1 MESKATNILNDIMQ
15 KLSAISEPETKEVE
29 NIEVAAEE
37 VTETPEVEE
46 VALSEDSVE
55 EVATE
60 EVEAALDAESTEEV
74 ELAEESEEE
83 ATKEELE
90 EEDSEEVEL
99 MEGYVKEED
108 FNSKIAQLEDMIK
121 SIKEDMMVEYSK
133 VEQEK
138 AELSS
143 QVQKLSAEPAAEPIA
158 HAPSEKTEQKEVVK
172 FGQNRPASTLDRVFS
187 KLI

>member
-15 KLSAISEPETKEVE
+15 KLSAISETETKKVE

-37 VTETPEVEE
+37 VTQTPEVEE

-55 EVATE
+55 EVSTE
-60 EVEAALDAESTEEV
+60 EVEAAPEVESTEEV
-74 ELAEESEEE
+74 ELAEESEEDKE
-83 ATKEELE
+83 APEAEEDEAEELE
-90 EEDSEEVEL
+90 ED
-99 MEGYVKEED
+99 YVSKQD
-108 FNSKIAQLEDMIK
+108 FDSKIAELEDMIK
-121 SIKEDMMVEYSK
+121 SIKEDMMVEYNK

-143 QVQKLSAEPAAEPIA
+143 QVEKLSAEPAAEPIA
-158 HAPSEKTEQKEVVK
+158 HTPSQKTEQKEVVK

>member
-15 KLSAISEPETKEVE
+15 KLSAITEVEATKTE
-29 NIEVAAEE
+29 NIEVQEE
-37 VTETPEVEE
+37 VVETEAVEE
-46 VALSEDSVE
+46 VALSEDNVE
-55 EVATE
+55 TE
-60 EVEAALDAESTEEV
+60 EVEETKEV
-74 ELAEESEEE
+74 ELAEEEEE
-83 ATKEELE
+83 ATESE

-121 SIKEDMMVEYSK
+121 SIKEDMMVEYDK
-133 VEQEK
+133 VEKEK

-143 QVQKLSAEPAAEPIA
+143 QVEKLSAEPAAEPIA
-158 HAPSEKTEQKEVVK
+158 HAPSEKKEQKEVVK
-172 FGQNRPASTLDRVFS
+172 FGQNRPANTLDRVFS

>member
-74 ELAEESEEE
+74 ELAEELEE
-83 ATKEELE
+83 ATEEELE

-108 FNSKIAQLEDMIK
+108 FNSKIAELEDMIK

-143 QVQKLSAEPAAEPIA
+143 QVEKLSAEPAAEPIA

>member
-15 KLSAISEPETKEVE
+15 KLSAISEPETKKVE
-29 NIEVAAEE
+29 NIEVASEE
-37 VTETPEVEE
+37 VTGTPEVEE

-55 EVATE
+55 EVAAE

-83 ATKEELE
+83 EVAEAEEDEAEELE
-90 EEDSEEVEL
+90 ED
-99 MEGYVKEED
+99 YVSKED
-108 FNSKIAQLEDMIK
+108 FDSKIAELQDMIK
-121 SIKEDMMVEYSK
+121 SIKEDMMVEYNK

-143 QVQKLSAEPAAEPIA
+143 QVQKLSAEPAAQPIA
-158 HAPSEKTEQKEVVK
+158 HAPSEKTKQREVIK

>member
-15 KLSAISEPETKEVE
+15 KLSAISEPETKKVE
-29 NIEVAAEE
+29 NIEVASEE
-37 VTETPEVEE
+37 VTGTPEVEE

-55 EVATE
+55 EVAAE

-83 ATKEELE
+83 EVAEAEEDEAEELE
-90 EEDSEEVEL
+90 ED
-99 MEGYVKEED
+99 YVSKED
-108 FNSKIAQLEDMIK
+108 FDSKIAELQDMIK
-121 SIKEDMMVEYSK
+121 SIKEDMMVEYDK

-138 AELSS
+138 AELSA
-143 QVQKLSAEPAAEPIA
+143 QVQKLSAEPAAQPIA
-158 HAPSEKTEQKEVVK
+158 HAPSEKTEQKEVIK

>member
-15 KLSAISEPETKEVE
+15 KLSAITAEEVKEVE
-29 NIEVAAEE
+29 NIEVQAEE

-46 VALSEDSVE
+46 VALSEDSAEVE
-55 EVATE
+55 EATE
-60 EVEAALDAESTEEV
+60 DEVEVSSEDNSTEEV
-74 ELAEESEEE
+74 ELSEED
-83 ATKEELE
+83 TTEL

-108 FNSKIAQLEDMIK
+108 FNSKIAELEDMIK
-121 SIKEDMMVEYSK
+121 SIKEDMMVEYDK
-133 VEQEK
+133 VEKEK

-143 QVQKLSAEPAAEPIA
+143 QVEKLSAEPAAEPIA
-158 HAPSEKTEQKEVVK
+158 HAPSEKNEEKEVVK
-172 FGQNRPASTLDRVFS
+172 FGQNRPANTLDRVFS

>member
-15 KLSAISEPETKEVE
+15 KLSAITEVEATKTE
-29 NIEVAAEE
+29 NIEVQEE
-37 VTETPEVEE
+37 VVETEAVEE
-46 VALSEDSVE
+46 VALSEDNVE
-55 EVATE
+55 TE
-60 EVEAALDAESTEEV
+60 EVEETKEV
-74 ELAEESEEE
+74 ELAEEEEE
-83 ATKEELE
+83 ATESE

-121 SIKEDMMVEYSK
+121 SIKEDMMVEYDK
-133 VEQEK
+133 VEKEK

-143 QVQKLSAEPAAEPIA
+143 QVEKLSAEPAAEPIA
-158 HAPSEKTEQKEVVK
+158 HAPSEKKEQKEVVK

>member
-15 KLSAISEPETKEVE
+15 KLSAISETETKKVE

-37 VTETPEVEE
+37 VTETPKVEE
-46 VALSEDSVE
+46 VALSE
-55 EVATE
+55 
-60 EVEAALDAESTEEV
+60 VEAAPEVESTEEV
-74 ELAEESEEE
+74 ELAEESEEDKE
-83 ATKEELE
+83 APEAEEDEAEELE
-90 EEDSEEVEL
+90 ED
-99 MEGYVKEED
+99 YVSKQD
-108 FNSKIAQLEDMIK
+108 FDSKIAELEDMIK
-121 SIKEDMMVEYSK
+121 SIKEDMMVEYNK

-143 QVQKLSAEPAAEPIA
+143 QVEKLSAEPAAEPIA

>member
-29 NIEVAAEE
+29 NIEVASEE
-37 VTETPEVEE
+37 VTGTPEVEE

-55 EVATE
+55 EVAAE

-74 ELAEESEEE
+74 ELAEELEEE
-83 ATKEELE
+83 EVAEAEEDEAEELE
-90 EEDSEEVEL
+90 ED
-99 MEGYVKEED
+99 YVSKED
-108 FNSKIAQLEDMIK
+108 FDSKIAELQDMIK
-121 SIKEDMMVEYSK
+121 SIKEDMMVEYDK

-138 AELSS
+138 AELSA
-143 QVQKLSAEPAAEPIA
+143 QVQKLSAEPAAQPIA
-158 HAPSEKTEQKEVVK
+158 HAPSEKTEQKEVIK

>member
-15 KLSAISEPETKEVE
+15 KLSAISETETKKVE

-60 EVEAALDAESTEEV
+60 EVEAAPEVESTEEV
-74 ELAEESEEE
+74 ELAEESEEDKE
-83 ATKEELE
+83 APEAEEDEAEELE
-90 EEDSEEVEL
+90 ED
-99 MEGYVKEED
+99 YVSKQD
-108 FNSKIAQLEDMIK
+108 FDSKIAELEDMIK
-121 SIKEDMMVEYSK
+121 SIKEDMMVEYNK

-143 QVQKLSAEPAAEPIA
+143 QVEKLSAEPAAEPIA

>member
-15 KLSAISEPETKEVE
+15 KLSAISEPETKKVE
-29 NIEVAAEE
+29 NIEVASEE
-37 VTETPEVEE
+37 VTGTPEVEE

-55 EVATE
+55 EVAAE

-83 ATKEELE
+83 EVAEAEEDEAEELE
-90 EEDSEEVEL
+90 ED
-99 MEGYVKEED
+99 YVSKED
-108 FNSKIAQLEDMIK
+108 FDSKIAELQDMIK
-121 SIKEDMMVEYSK
+121 SIKEDMMVEYDK

-138 AELSS
+138 AELSA

-158 HAPSEKTEQKEVVK
+158 HAPSEKTKQKEVIK

>member
-74 ELAEESEEE
+74 ELAEESEEK
-83 ATKEELE
+83 ATEEELE

-108 FNSKIAQLEDMIK
+108 FNSKIAELEDMIK
-121 SIKEDMMVEYSK
+121 SIKEDMMVEYNK

-143 QVQKLSAEPAAEPIA
+143 QVEKLSAEPAAEPIA
-158 HAPSEKTEQKEVVK
+158 HNPSEKTEQKEVIK

>member
-83 ATKEELE
+83 ATELE
-90 EEDSEEVEL
+90 EEVSEEVEL

-108 FNSKIAQLEDMIK
+108 FNSKIAELEDMIK

-143 QVQKLSAEPAAEPIA
+143 QVEKLSAEPAAEPIA

>member
-15 KLSAISEPETKEVE
+15 KLSAISEPETKKVE

-37 VTETPEVEE
+37 VTESPEVEE

-60 EVEAALDAESTEEV
+60 EVETAPEAESTEEV
-74 ELAEESEEE
+74 ELAEESEKETTE
-83 ATKEELE
+83 EEL

-108 FNSKIAQLEDMIK
+108 FNSKIAELEDMIK
-121 SIKEDMMVEYSK
+121 SIKEDMMVEYEK
-133 VEQEK
+133 VESEK
-138 AELSS
+138 AELSA
-143 QVQKLSAEPAAEPIA
+143 QVEKLSAEPAAEPIA
-158 HAPSEKTEQKEVVK
+158 HAPSQKTEQKEVIK
-172 FGQNRPASTLDRVFS
+172 FGQNRPANTLDRVFS
-187 KLI
+187 KLK

>member
-15 KLSAISEPETKEVE
+15 KLSAINEPETKEVE

-37 VTETPEVEE
+37 VTETPKVEE

-55 EVATE
+55 EAATK
-60 EVEAALDAESTEEV
+60 EVDAALDAESTEEV

-83 ATKEELE
+83 EAPEAEEDEAEELE
-90 EEDSEEVEL
+90 ED
-99 MEGYVKEED
+99 YVSKQD
-108 FNSKIAQLEDMIK
+108 FDSKIAELEDMIK
-121 SIKEDMMVEYSK
+121 SIKEDMMVEYNK

-143 QVQKLSAEPAAEPIA
+143 QVEKLSAEPAAEPIA
-158 HAPSEKTEQKEVVK
+158 HTPSEKTENKQVIK